1 MELCALQ
8 LIYNVCDSDFH
19 NGIGISRFFL
29 TIPIHT
35 HKIKKLNFVGHFAVA
50 ETIMSAVF
58 FLTVEMQQLVKSFYR
73 QIYSTLLSSPCRGSA
88 TENTVVSL
96 AWLMLWIQINTYCT
110 VCAPSTPTV
119 TALHCTAVPQIMS

>member
-1 MELCALQ
+1 MF
-8 LIYNVCDSDFH
+8 VCDISIRELESVDFF
-19 NGIGISRFFL
+19 NNSN
-29 TIPIHT
+29 PYSQNK
-35 HKIKKLNFVGHFAVA
+35 KIKFCNFVGHFAVA